1 MGKIEEAK
9 VEAEDRKE
17 KEKRVWERD
26 LRLAQSELDGLKAK
40 IQDDTNDK
48 KIKQL
53 EDQLNKEK
61 DARSS
66 VESDLK
72 KLQLKIQNLES
83 EKSTQEKT
91 INKLENTISD
101 LAKSQSVIKEL
112 ESTVDSLERE
122 AKKLKDANQK
132 IKDVSNWS

>member
-40 IQDDTNDK
+40 IQDDSNDK
-48 KIKQL
+48 KIKLL

-66 VESDLK
+66 VESDMK

-83 EKSTQEKT
+83 EKNSQEKT

-112 ESTVDSLERE
+112 ESTVDSLERD

-132 IKDVSNWS
+132 IKDVSN